1 MTIISFDPII
11 KLVKNKNGVEIMRSK
26 KIMLTSLATFT
37 LVGTLA
43 LSQTIFADT
52 ASSTSGNST
61 AATSGT
67 NATTSGSTTGSNSN
81 TTANG
86 SSASGTSS
94 TTGKASNSSTATGT
108 ATNSGKANSATTD
121 TNKPEKV
128 VTKSVEWRI
137 EEGKK
142 YLKVNG
148 VRAYGKIEIDGNNY
162 LVDWDGSVKVGL
174 LESKETR
181 YYFDKEGVQ
190 QLGWHKINGK
200 DYYLTKD

>member
-1 MTIISFDPII
+1 
-11 KLVKNKNGVEIMRSK
+11 MRSK

-67 NATTSGSTTGSNSN
+67 NATTSGSTIGSNSN

-86 SSASGTSS
+86 SAGTNSASGTSS
-94 TTGKASNSSTATGT
+94 TTGKANT
-108 ATNSGKANSATTD
+108 ATTD
-121 TNKPEKV
+121 ANKIEKV

-148 VRAYGKIEIDGNNY
+148 VRAYGRVEIDGKNY

-181 YYFDKEGVQ
+181 YYFDKDGVQ
-190 QLGWHKINGK
+190 QIGWHKINDK
-200 DYYLTKD
+200 H